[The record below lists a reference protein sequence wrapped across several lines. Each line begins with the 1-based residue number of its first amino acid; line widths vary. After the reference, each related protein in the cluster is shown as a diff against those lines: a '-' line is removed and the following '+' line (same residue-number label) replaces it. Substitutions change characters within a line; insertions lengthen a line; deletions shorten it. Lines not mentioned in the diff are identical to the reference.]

1 MSMHVHC
8 FNGKLLN
15 YGGDVNV
22 ENSIPPHPHP
32 LPPAERGLREFLFRK
47 GRGDLGVRQWR

>member
-1 MSMHVHC
+1 MFIVLME
-8 FNGKLLN
+8 NY